1 MLDANRENEL
11 IPNQRIS
18 VNELVMELPKN
29 TLQPGYYDLMLG
41 TQSRA
46 TLAFNLDKNESYLE
60 QLSLDEIS
68 SAFGNKNNL
77 TIFDV
82 NDADNFSKEVK
93 KNKFGVPL
101 WKYAI
106 ILSLLFLLAEVLL
119 IRFL

>member
-1 MLDANRENEL
+1 
-11 IPNQRIS
+11 
-18 VNELVMELPKN
+18 
-29 TLQPGYYDLMLG
+29 MLG

-46 TLAFNLDKNESYLE
+46 TLAFNLDNNESYLE
-60 QLSLDEIS
+60 QLSQDEIFS
-68 SAFGNKNNL
+68 EFDNNSNL

-82 NDADNFSKEVK
+82 NDADNFSKEIK